1 MFRVSDHSMPSFV
14 GEPWSPRPL
23 NNSCEENSVTGADL
37 AALSPVL
44 IKHQLGTA
52 GGQDHHGRGQ
62 LSPVVSHNVSTPRPR
77 PHNNN
82 NNDQPSKPP
91 KSPYILKTALDNQAV
106 SNDSSFHL
114 SEGSVAVQ
122 ALLGPLSPLQADHI
136 KMEWKKPKNSEERL
150 IRLSDPTKG
159 RPKNCFCK
167 D

>member
-1 MFRVSDHSMPSFV
+1 MPSFV

-23 NNSCEENSVTGADL
+23 NNSNSCEDSSSVTADL

-52 GGQDHHGRGQ
+52 GGQDRGQQQ

-82 NNDQPSKPP
+82 NDQPSKPP
-91 KSPYILKTALDNQAV
+91 KSPYILKTEAV

-159 RPKNCFCK
+159 RPEITF
-167 D
+167 